1 MNAEQ
6 YLRKWNVDVGVA
18 PNKTIPEGDRRRTA
32 KVLRGKKRKRII
44 LLFIRSFEVFWQ
56 CAIYAQVG
64 AKCRLFFFSLGI
76 SRYYY
81 VCFEFGTAIRQRQL
95 NLTVSD
101 FRPFAVI
108 IYRPATVANEK
119 KIVYFME
126 CVLFPLLL
134 HSISSVSVHSGS
146 PFEFNAVSVMILSAF
161 DEPTADCRIHM
172 LITTIWLFLNMK
184 NWWSRTKLCVRRIY
198 FWKMKMFYST
208 TS

>member
-126 CVLFPLLL
+126 CVCFSRCCCIQFLPCRFIRAPLLNL
-134 HSISSVSVHSGS
+134 MPLVLWFYRHLTSQQPTV
-146 PFEFNAVSVMILSAF
+146 EFI
-161 DEPTADCRIHM
+161 C
-172 LITTIWLFLNMK
+172 
-184 NWWSRTKLCVRRIY
+184 
-198 FWKMKMFYST
+198 
-208 TS
+208 